1 MSTAT
6 VPLPATETATSPEEK
21 YEKDYLNS
29 SHGVKSWLLTG
40 DHKRIAVLYLIGVTF
55 FFIMGGLLA
64 LIIRLELLTPG
75 SDMMTP
81 DTYNK
86 VFSMH
91 TLCDGWIGDHGLP
104 GRTALLVAEDHG
116 ADVSVC
122 GLLFPV

>member
-1 MSTAT
+1 M
-6 VPLPATETATSPEEK
+6 
-21 YEKDYLNS
+21 
-29 SHGVKSWLLTG
+29 KSWLLTG

-91 TLCDGWIGDHGLP
+91 GIVMVFFVLIPAVPAILDSPDAG
-104 GRTALLVAEDHG
+104 AG
-116 ADVSVC
+116 ADVVQAAAVC
-122 GLLFPV
+122 VGMEYFSRS